1 MTNLWWRVLSYGG
14 AARENLCESRS
25 KANGDTAIAGHA
37 EQCFETW
44 LEITSYL
51 EVERYDPLWSRVIR
65 GFLLRIYLGGA
76 LWSRHET
83 FWKNC
88 IEVTSKKACVQPN
101 TTIYWL
107 YQLTFESSTDMR
119 IELLAN
125 SSDSHGPPAIFC
137 GLRICPIEITFLH
150 SERVL
155 L

>member
-1 MTNLWWRVLSYGG
+1 MYLAMGG
-14 AARENLCESRS
+14 LLERTSAKVGLRLMGTRPLRGTRNNVSRPDSRS
-25 KANGDTAIAGHA
+25 HRISKWK
-37 EQCFETW
+37 E
-44 LEITSYL
+44 
-51 EVERYDPLWSRVIR
+51 ERYDPLWSRVIR

-137 GLRICPIEITFLH
+137 GLRICPIESTFLH